1 MIRHVF
7 SFVWHYFMQFRSE
20 TAVEGKANNLQAQLL
35 KQSKEV
41 EELESM
47 EQQAFKLELKSE
59 REALEEQFNA
69 RNNRLQCDQDNK
81 LKALLARHARELLDH
96 STETEEKI
104 REAKDEASKVKNDQQ
119 RCQKQREAELELK
132 FQERRQQ
139 LKNKE
144 EEADAEVA
152 RMALEAIKKQVA
164 LSTALGAAH
173 LVSSLPPAEIT
184 LKSKANAPL
193 SKLVVSQNTPRQISP
208 IGFANKFPSG
218 CRHWHGS

>member
-1 MIRHVF
+1 M
-7 SFVWHYFMQFRSE
+7 E
-20 TAVEGKANNLQAQLL
+20 EKANDLQAQLL

-47 EQQAFKLELKSE
+47 ERQAFKLELKSE
-59 REALEEQFNA
+59 SEALEEQSNA

-96 STETEEKI
+96 STETEKKI

-119 RCQKQREAELELK
+119 RCHKQREAELELK

-139 LKNKE
+139 LKYKE

-152 RMALEAIKKQVA
+152 RIALKAVKKQVTS
-164 LSTALGAAH
+164 STAVGAAH

-184 LKSKANAPL
+184 PKSKANALL
-193 SKLVVSQNTPRQISP
+193 SQPVVSQNTPRQISP